1 MDSQALEVITGVTVV
16 AAVAYLLKLIFE
28 FIISVKSSSTKPNSR
43 NSKAL
48 SHEDYEKLM
57 DVVAEVE
64 NLDLKNLEAQQ
75 RDLWIWHN
83 EKDDDGVPRWY
94 VRKSLEESIKRQN
107 KILSELTKAVDKL
120 ACNST
125 TQAEVLNRL
134 VGILTNSR

>member
-28 FIISVKSSSTKPNSR
+28 FIISVKSSSVKPSSR
-43 NSKAL
+43 SSKAL

-94 VRKSLEESIKRQN
+94 VRKSLEESILQ
-107 KILSELTKAVDKL
+107 KL
-120 ACNST
+120 LIS
-125 TQAEVLNRL
+125 
-134 VGILTNSR
+134 